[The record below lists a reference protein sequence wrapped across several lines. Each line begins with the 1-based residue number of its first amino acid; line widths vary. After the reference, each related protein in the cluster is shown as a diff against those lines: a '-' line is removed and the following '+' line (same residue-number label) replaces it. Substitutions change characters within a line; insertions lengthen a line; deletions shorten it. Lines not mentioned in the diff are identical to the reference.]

1 MDLTYLLT
9 LPEHD
14 DGDTCKL
21 EIRTV
26 ALWSHLRIK
35 ITNVKAKQLLLLF
48 TASLRPS
55 HKLTLSQHP
64 PVSFILQAGWS
75 AYQERGRAES
85 AASPSHW
92 LEDHKEVSL
101 P

>member
-1 MDLTYLLT
+1 MDLTPLLN

-35 ITNVKAKQLLLLF
+35 VTNVKAKQLLLLF
-48 TASLRPS
+48 TALLRPS
-55 HKLTLSQHP
+55 HKLALSQHP
-64 PVSFILQAGWS
+64 HCVGHTPGWIECTLE
-75 AYQERGRAES
+75 ERPGR
-85 AASPSHW
+85 
-92 LEDHKEVSL
+92 VGRYRF
-101 P
+101 

>member
-48 TASLRPS
+48 TASAEALPQAHS
-55 HKLTLSQHP
+55 LPASPCVVHP
-64 PVSFILQAGWS
+64 PGWMENLPGERQGRVS
-75 AYQERGRAES
+75 
-85 AASPSHW
+85 
-92 LEDHKEVSL
+92 SL
-101 P
+101 F